1 MGCLKLEYQPQ
12 ERVLEENTLF
22 LEKGLEKNGSGSKN
36 RVRRYRYGFN
46 GQERTDELKGAG
58 NHYTAPFWE
67 YDPRLERRWNI
78 DPKPNPSISQYA
90 TFENSPIWF
99 SDPYGDSVNID
110 INKMYEKKDGKF
122 VNFEQAYAFEQFIQT
137 KEGKEY
143 ILDNAQAGFTF
154 TGQITGA
161 SLSASKSGKNSK
173 NVNLNFT
180 VGNTGV
186 EKDVFG
192 DDVYGLGLTTFDI
205 KDGLLSM
212 THTVV
217 EQSKMW
223 DDYSIRGSTMS
234 GLVAYD
240 TWLHESLLHGE
251 FIIDKFKAGMSRG
264 QIKNKFL
271 RQHSSSIIVKS
282 TYWNIAI
289 QRNQEFR
296 NRLKMY
302 VSDEYIYENIILPG
316 VEKGRYKDSVW
327 K

>member
-22 LEKGLEKNGSGSKN
+22 LEKGLEKKGSGLKK
-36 RVRRYRYGFN
+36 RVRAYRYGFN

-58 NHYTAPFWE
+58 NHYTAQFWE
-67 YDPRLERRWNI
+67 YDPRLGRRWNL

-217 EQSKMW
+217 EQS
-223 DDYSIRGSTMS
+223 I
-234 GLVAYD
+234 
-240 TWLHESLLHGE
+240 
-251 FIIDKFKAGMSRG
+251 
-264 QIKNKFL
+264 
-271 RQHSSSIIVKS
+271 
-282 TYWNIAI
+282 
-289 QRNQEFR
+289 
-296 NRLKMY
+296 
-302 VSDEYIYENIILPG
+302 
-316 VEKGRYKDSVW
+316 
-327 K
+327 